1 MLFRVPS
8 MIFYFFYTFNILL
21 GGKGDGRTDGRRCI
35 RENKRKIEK
44 HSAKFWVFQVIL
56 AVIVDEREVGFCF

>member
-21 GGKGDGRTDGRRCI
+21 GGKGDGSRCI

-56 AVIVDEREVGFCF
+56 AVIVDERKVGFYF